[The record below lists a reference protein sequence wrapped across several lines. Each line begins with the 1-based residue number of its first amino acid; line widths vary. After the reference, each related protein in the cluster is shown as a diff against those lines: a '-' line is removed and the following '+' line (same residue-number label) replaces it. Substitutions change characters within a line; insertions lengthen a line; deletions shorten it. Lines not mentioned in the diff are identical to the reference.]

1 MYKVVKNLR
10 GVVRKEYEV
19 LVLLGDPSLRNELR
33 YELYILSQLY
43 IVQDKGIDE
52 SNARLQALGL

>member
-1 MYKVVKNLR
+1 MYKVVKNIR
-10 GVVRKEYEV
+10 GVVRKEYHV
-19 LVLLGDPSLRNELR
+19 LVLLGDPSLRNEVR
-33 YELYILSQLY
+33 YEIFILPQLY